1 MNDLASVLKGD
12 VAEQIVCGLIFTASL
27 SGACHKYQRTLM
39 ECENETRVPAV
50 VVCLWV
56 GCRTRVVIANY

>member
-1 MNDLASVLKGD
+1 MNDRASVLEGD

-27 SGACHKYQRTLM
+27 SGAYHKFQRTLM
-39 ECENETRVPAV
+39 ECKNETWVPAV

-56 GCRTRVVIANY
+56 GCRTRAVITNY